1 MTVHIRYTK
10 NMHPLLHNNRI
21 CSPTLLLVW
30 LTGCA
35 ETKPSNPLTEDSS
48 TIEHT
53 ESDLEYQTLSVH
65 ECTPVTNENRYNIA
79 DLGRKWSLQKEGP
92 RSNDWGWGIAVE
104 DFNQDGYW
112 DIFLPQVFEQDQLFY
127 GNAEGQVDEVSELL
141 PTTTE
146 DLSTKMSVGAT
157 AVDIDND
164 GDVDILVA
172 SDGENYIYIN
182 KQENGFSLL
191 HEPDFTTN
199 FIEPARTH
207 HLAIGYINAD
217 PFPDLFGPGFYSY
230 QLNSEALQNSLLR
243 GVNALEWTAESD
255 WAIPEISDSPAN
267 AGGWVDLDD
276 DGDVDLVV
284 VNDKPQ
290 SGYSTRILTNENG
303 DLSTQERTGLEFF
316 VQGMGLAWGDINKDG
331 LIDIG
336 VSGWGDFGLGIGLSE
351 GAWYQGAHRWGLR
364 TNVEHLVGWGIEFV
378 DLDNDTDQD
387 ILVANGPDYDL
398 NGDLGDA
405 PTPEDFTNIEEQFF
419 GVHLNQYP
427 EEALTLTTDPEWVF
441 STAGNYR
448 GYAMVDW
455 NNDGYLD
462 VLARD
467 LGRAAKLYLS
477 SCRDNRSII
486 IELKQPLPNS
496 SAIGARIWVTIDG
509 QDIQFRDIQ
518 VGSSNIASSSPPLA
532 HFGVELETH
541 VSIEIRW
548 PDGTI
553 QSLLDVE
560 TGRTIRITK
569 P

>member
-1 MTVHIRYTK
+1 MK
-10 NMHPLLHNNRI
+10 LFHNNRLGRLL
-21 CSPTLLLVW
+21 PLLVFP
-30 LTGCA
+30 TACT
-35 ETKPSNPLTEDSS
+35 ETTPSTSLTEDSS
-48 TIEHT
+48 IN
-53 ESDLEYQTLSVH
+53 ESTNSEQAYETLSIH
-65 ECTPVTNENRYNIA
+65 ECTPVENGARYTIA
-79 DLGRKWSLQKEGP
+79 DLGRKWSLQYEGP

-112 DIFLPQVFEQDQLFY
+112 DIFLPQVFKPDQLFY

-141 PTTTE
+141 PTTTA

-164 GDVDILVA
+164 GDVDIIVS

-182 KQENGFSLL
+182 EQENGFSLL
-191 HEPDFTTN
+191 HESTFTTN
-199 FIEPARTH
+199 FTEPARTH
-207 HLAIGYINAD
+207 HLAVGYINTD
-217 PFPDLFGPGFYSY
+217 PLPDLFGPGFYSY
-230 QLNSEALQNSLLR
+230 QLDSEALQNSLLR
-243 GVNALEWTAESD
+243 GVNPLEWMAESD

-276 DGDVDLVV
+276 DGDLDLVV

-303 DLSTQERTGLEFF
+303 ALSTQERTGLEFF

-336 VSGWGDFGLGIGLSE
+336 VTGWGDFGLGIGLSE
-351 GAWYQGAHRWGLR
+351 GEWYQGSHRWGLQ
-364 TNVEHLVGWGIEFV
+364 TDIEHLVGWGIEFV

-387 ILVANGPDYDL
+387 VLVANGPDYDL

-405 PTPEDFTNIEEQFF
+405 PTPEDFTNTEEQYF

-427 EEALTLTTDPEWVF
+427 EEALTLTTNPEWEF
-441 STAGNYR
+441 SAAGNYR
-448 GYAMVDW
+448 GYALVDW

-462 VLARD
+462 VVARD
-467 LGRAAKLYLS
+467 LGRPAKLYQS
-477 SCRDNRSII
+477 SCRDNRSLI

-496 SAIGARIWVTIDG
+496 SAIGARIWLAIDG
-509 QDIQFRDIQ
+509 QEIQFRDIQ

-532 HFGVELETH
+532 HFGVGLETRAD
-541 VSIEIRW
+541 IEIRW
-548 PDGTI
+548 PDSTI
-553 QSLLDVE
+553 QSLSDVE
-560 TGRTIRITK
+560 TGQTIRITK

>member
-1 MTVHIRYTK
+1 M
-10 NMHPLLHNNRI
+10 
-21 CSPTLLLVW
+21 CSA
-30 LTGCA
+30 GCA
-35 ETKPSNPLTEDSS
+35 DTKQSNPSMEDGAPTDSL
-48 TIEHT
+48 E
-53 ESDLEYQTLSVH
+53 EDLEYQTLSVH
-65 ECTPVTNENRYNIA
+65 ECTPVETGARYTIA
-79 DLGRKWSLQKEGP
+79 DLGRKWSLQYEGP

-104 DFNQDGYW
+104 DFNQDGHW
-112 DIFLPQVFEQDQLFY
+112 DIFLPQVFKQDQLFY
-127 GNAEGQVDEVSELL
+127 GNAEDQVDEVSELL
-141 PTTTE
+141 PTTA

-182 KQENGFSLL
+182 EQENGFSLL
-191 HEPDFTTN
+191 HESSFTTN
-199 FIEPARTH
+199 FTEPARTH
-207 HLAIGYINAD
+207 HLAVGYINTD
-217 PFPDLFGPGFYSY
+217 PLPDLFGPGFYSY
-230 QLNSEALQNSLLR
+230 QLDSEALQNSLLR
-243 GVNALEWTAESD
+243 GVNPLEWMAESD

-276 DGDVDLVV
+276 DGDLDLVV

-351 GAWYQGAHRWGLR
+351 GAWYQGAHRWGLQ
-364 TNVEHLVGWGIEFV
+364 TDVEHLVGWGIEFV

-387 ILVANGPDYDL
+387 LLAANGPDYDR

-405 PTPEDFTNIEEQFF
+405 PTPEDLTNIEEQYF

-427 EEALTLTTDPEWVF
+427 EESLTLTTNPEWEF

-462 VLARD
+462 IVARD
-467 LGRAAKLYLS
+467 LGRAAKLYQS
-477 SCRDNRSII
+477 SCRDNHSII
-486 IELKQPLPNS
+486 VELRQPLPNS
-496 SAIGARIWVTIDG
+496 SAIGARIWVVIDD
-509 QDIQFRDIQ
+509 QERQFRDIQ

-532 HFGVELETH
+532 HFGVGLKMRAD
-541 VSIEIRW
+541 IEIRW

-553 QSLLDVE
+553 QSLSDVA
-560 TGRTIRITK
+560 TGQTIRIIK